1 MELSGIRMQNERQR
15 MPHLL
20 WTKGHDKI
28 SPDGARGPKVLGG
41 HEPGRGSEVEF
52 SSFLNPN

>member
-1 MELSGIRMQNERQR
+1 
-15 MPHLL
+15 MPQFL
-20 WTKGHDKI
+20 WTKGRDKI

-52 SSFLNPN
+52 SSFLNPELRRRSQGRVDLP